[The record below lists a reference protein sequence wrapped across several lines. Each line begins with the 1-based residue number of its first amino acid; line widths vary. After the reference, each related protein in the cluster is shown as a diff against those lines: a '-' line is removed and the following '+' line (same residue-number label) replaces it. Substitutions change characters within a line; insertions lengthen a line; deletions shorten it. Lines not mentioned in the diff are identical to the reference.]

1 MKRTILILF
10 VTSLLVGSCSFFNDD
25 YHETVDQFVS
35 VAYRSDNADFSQ
47 YETYVVADSILY
59 VDGDK
64 NVRKKNDLTDEV
76 KSVIAGAMNALG
88 YTPFIASSASSK
100 PDLILDLGYIVSTT
114 TTIYPGYWWGWDY
127 WYCYDWFYPYYPYDP
142 YYPGGFYPYYP
153 YPMYPMASSYSS
165 GSLTIDIVDLMI
177 ETYPQHMLAPMALY
191 IKAFVYESV
200 DDIPSAK
207 ETYRLFLE
215 KYPNDPLVED
225 VKASLR
231 NAGIPL
237 EELVRQF
244 EEE

>member
-25 YHETVDQFVS
+25 YRETIEQFVS
-35 VAYRSDNADFSQ
+35 VAYKSDNADFSQ

-100 PDLILDLGYIVSTT
+100 PDLILDLSYIVSTT

-127 WYCYDWFYPYYPYDP
+127 WYYYDWFYPYFPYDP

-153 YPMYPMASSYSS
+153 YPMYPMVSSYST
-165 GSLTIDIVDLMI
+165 GSLTIDMVDIKNLQKDSNPPIVW
-177 ETYPQHMLAPMALY
+177 H
-191 IKAFVYESV
+191 
-200 DDIPSAK
+200 
-207 ETYRLFLE
+207 
-215 KYPNDPLVED
+215 
-225 VKASLR
+225 
-231 NAGIPL
+231 G
-237 EELVRQF
+237 LVRSILTSAHTS
-244 EEE
+244 EERADAIAQCFDMMPPVNTK